1 MVANIC
7 IDQRRNGETAM
18 QKTTHNPT
26 AWLQEFGLNHAV
38 EVSGAERTLYL
49 SGQTA
54 SDADGAPMHPG
65 DIVAQYKAAW
75 QCLLDALGS
84 AGMDAT
90 NIVRL
95 NFYVTDVSAFM
106 AAADQVMPVHGAA
119 GAEIASTLLGV
130 NELYHPDVMIEIEAT
145 AVA

>member
-1 MVANIC
+1 
-7 IDQRRNGETAM
+7 M

-26 AWLQEFGLNHAV
+26 AWLQGFGLNHAV
-38 EVSGAERTLYL
+38 EVSGGQRTLYL

-65 DIVAQYKAAW
+65 DLVAQYKAAW
-75 QCLLDALGS
+75 QCLLDALS
-84 AGMDAT
+84 AAGMDAT
-90 NIVRL
+90 NLVRL

-106 AAADQVMPVHGAA
+106 EAAEEIMPIHGAA
-119 GAEIASTLLGV
+119 GAEIVSTLLGV
-130 NELYHPDVMIEIEAT
+130 KELYHPDIMIEIEGT